1 MPTHIVIIKFVAYIA
16 LCVAVVGVGTS
27 ITYKILIALSKR
39 GYENE

>member
-16 LCVAVVGVGTS
+16 LCIAIVGIGTGL
-27 ITYKILIALSKR
+27 TYKILIALSKR